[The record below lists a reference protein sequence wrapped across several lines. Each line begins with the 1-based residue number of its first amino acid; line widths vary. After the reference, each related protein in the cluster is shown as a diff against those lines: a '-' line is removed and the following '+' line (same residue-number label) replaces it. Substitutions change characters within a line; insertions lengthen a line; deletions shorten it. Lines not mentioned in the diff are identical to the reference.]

1 MRHIR
6 LMMDF
11 LNYNIKIISKQDI
24 INFLT
29 KDAQIR
35 LALRILVP
43 IAEAG
48 DKKADFWDA
57 LSGSGNVSAVEYTLS
72 AFTVEAF
79 FCSACKKMMI
89 GTDIDK

>member
-43 IAEAG
+43 IAERDRVHQKMQMACCRVEVQG
-48 DKKADFWDA
+48 KTALKILMDPGYLIADF
-57 LSGSGNVSAVEYTLS
+57 E
-72 AFTVEAF
+72 
-79 FCSACKKMMI
+79 
-89 GTDIDK
+89 IDFI

>member
-6 LMMDF
+6 LIMDF

-43 IAEAG
+43 IAER
-48 DKKADFWDA
+48 DRVHQKMQKACCRIEVQGKTA
-57 LSGSGNVSAVEYTLS
+57 LKILMDPGYFIADLE
-72 AFTVEAF
+72 
-79 FCSACKKMMI
+79 
-89 GTDIDK
+89 